1 MAINEIQTN
10 VNQSTAYPVMQSEI
24 KATDTTAVDAATEQ
38 DVSKNNTDTFTLSN
52 GAEETTG
59 IYSPNAVSINSTNA
73 ANGTAYSISY
83 KPEYCYSQT
92 GSNNY
97 GYTNATSSCAT
108 FALATAL
115 SIRKGEQITPDQIE
129 TNSSTNGQGTKWASH
144 GATKYDCTSEADVY
158 SAIDKQLAAG
168 KPVLVH
174 ATGLNS
180 KNQSSEHW
188 ATVVGKKSDGTY
200 RIIDPW
206 DGTEKDLS
214 QMQIYKNSGKLVGY
228 VTLS

>member
-10 VNQSTAYPVMQSEI
+10 VNQASAYPVMQSGAKTI
-24 KATDTTAVDAATEQ
+24 NTNGADTAKEQ
-38 DVSKNNTDTFTLSN
+38 IVSNNTDTFTMSN
-52 GAEETTG
+52 SSEEVTG
-59 IYSPNAVSINSTNA
+59 IYSPDTASVNGTNSTNA
-73 ANGTAYSISY
+73 KSYSISY
-83 KPEYCYSQT
+83 KSEYCYSQT
-92 GSNNY
+92 GTNKY

-115 SIRKGEQITPDQIE
+115 SIRKDEKITPDQIK
-129 TNSSTNGQGTKWASH
+129 TNSSTDGHGTQWTSH
-144 GATKYDCTSEADVY
+144 GATKYDCSKESDVY
-158 SAIDKQLAAG
+158 TAIDKQLAAG

-174 ATGLNS
+174 ATGKS
-180 KNQSSEHW
+180 SSGSSSEHW

-228 VTLS
+228 ATLS